1 MTSPM
6 QPHSNEPGSRTPDLF
21 GVNLTDS
28 ETPTAKATDT
38 VAASVKAESVSFG
51 ARLRAA
57 REARGL
63 TIESCATTLRLPLR
77 VLRDLENDQ
86 YEGIDSKIYLSSYIG
101 KYGQHLGIN
110 EGSIQVE
117 LNRIKQVEPALIAT
131 GGISHSRF
139 LFDRYATAATYVVL
153 TAVIV
158 VPMLWLGI
166 RGTMD
171 RSLTHLAPLDAA
183 PVAQQDAPA
192 SAGSAT
198 SAAGNEVAAAATST
212 GAAVAQIP
220 TPPPKVTS
228 AATQDHTLMASMAP
242 FPGMDNESVEPA
254 AAAPASTAD
263 TGTGAHSV
271 SVTLQAASW
280 VEVVDHDGKRL
291 EYGLLPAGSSK
302 TYRSDQ
308 PMNVRIGNSA
318 GAQVSIDGQPVG
330 LDDFRH
336 ANVAHFR
343 VQVQD
348 GKASA
353 ASL

>member
-1 MTSPM
+1 MTSM
-6 QPHSNEPGSRTPDLF
+6 QPDPTEPGKSTPDLF
-21 GVNLTDS
+21 GVNLLDMD
-28 ETPTAKATDT
+28 ATS
-38 VAASVKAESVSFG
+38 AATQAISFG
-51 ARLRAA
+51 SRLKAA

-63 TIESCATTLRLPLR
+63 SIETCASSLRLPVR
-77 VLRDLENDQ
+77 VLRELEQDMH
-86 YEGIDSKIYLSSYIG
+86 EGIDSKIYLGSYIT
-101 KYGQHLGIN
+101 KYGQFLGIN
-110 EGSIQVE
+110 DASIQVE
-117 LNRIKQVEPALIAT
+117 LDRIKQVEPPLVAT

-139 LFDRYATAATYVVL
+139 LLDRYATAATYVVL

-158 VPMLWLGI
+158 VPMIWLGV

-192 SAGSAT
+192 AVSSTAN
-198 SAAGNEVAAAATST
+198 AANAST
-212 GAAVAQIP
+212 GSSAVAQIP
-220 TPPPKVTS
+220 APPPSVV
-228 AATQDHTLMASMAP
+228 AAAPQDQPLMASMAP
-242 FPGMDNESVEPA
+242 FPSMDSGNLQPA
-254 AAAPASTAD
+254 KSAAPVAVD
-263 TGTGAHSV
+263 TGTGSHSLG
-271 SVTLQAASW
+271 VTVDAASW
-280 VEVVDHDGKRL
+280 VEVIGKDGKRL

-302 TYRSDQ
+302 TYHSDQ
-308 PMNVRIGNSA
+308 PLDVRIGNA
-318 GAQVSIDGQPVG
+318 NGAQISIDGQPVG